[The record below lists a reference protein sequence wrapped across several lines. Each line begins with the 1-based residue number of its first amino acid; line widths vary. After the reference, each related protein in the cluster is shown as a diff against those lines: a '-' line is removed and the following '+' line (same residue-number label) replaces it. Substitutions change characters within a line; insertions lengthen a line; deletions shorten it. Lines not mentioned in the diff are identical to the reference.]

1 MIRLEPW
8 NDLAE
13 HAIARIEGACVVDIR
28 HEVRAGI
35 SQLWHCIDA
44 EGHRGYVVTRLEE
57 RESGREWVL
66 VAGVGKGFH
75 VFVQTFIEAARCA
88 GLPLRA
94 HVNRRGM
101 VRMYE
106 HVGFHVSEYVV
117 RKP

>member
-8 NDLAE
+8 NDFAE
-13 HAIARIEGACVVDIR
+13 RAIARIEGACMVDIR
-28 HEVRAGI
+28 REVQIGR
-35 SQLWHCIDA
+35 SQLWHCSH
-44 EGHRGYVVTRLEE
+44 ERKHGYVVTRLEE

-75 VFVQTFIEAARCA
+75 EFVPFFIAAAAAR

-94 HVNRRGM
+94 HVNRCGM

-106 HVGFHVSEYVV
+106 RVGFHISEYVV

>member
-8 NDLAE
+8 SDFAE
-13 HAIARIEGACVVDIR
+13 RAIERIEGACTVDIR
-28 HEVRAGI
+28 REVQEGR
-35 SQLWHCIDA
+35 SQLWHCID
-44 EGHRGYVVTRLEE
+44 GRNQGYVVTRLEQ

-75 VFVQTFIEAARCA
+75 LFVQFFMRAAEAA
-88 GLPLRA
+88 GVPLRA
-94 HVNRRGM
+94 HVNRKGM

-106 HVGFHVSEYVV
+106 HVGFRVSEYVV